1 MILLYLRG
9 DIYMRKIA
17 YIIGVSG
24 LLFGSLFL
32 GCQAPVDHHG
42 RTPVVSVG
50 DTWLYED
57 ALSAMIPQ
65 GMLAEAKSDSD
76 SVAINNRY
84 INHWID
90 EQVLLQQ
97 AERNVPNS
105 KDIDKMVR
113 AYRTSLLM
121 NAYQKALFTQKV
133 DTVCTADQ
141 MKAFYE
147 EHSDD
152 YTLSYPIV
160 RGMMLKV
167 PLSAPKLYNVR
178 RWMKTVDSESAENLD
193 KYSLA
198 HAMKFEYFADTW
210 VPLADV
216 ISMVP
221 LQTKDPVAY
230 LQKRPQVEVRD
241 TAAIY
246 FLHVTEV
253 QTRGQAMPF
262 DMATSYIKKDML
274 HARMLQLMD
283 TMRHTLKAKALE
295 EKKIIYYNN
304 D

>member
-1 MILLYLRG
+1 MILVYLRG

-24 LLFGSLFL
+24 LLLGSLFL

-76 SVAINNRY
+76 SVVITTRY
-84 INHWID
+84 VNHWID

-133 DTVCTADQ
+133 DTVCTEEQ
-141 MKAFYE
+141 MQTFYK

-167 PLSAPKLYNVR
+167 PLSAPKLYQVR

>member
-17 YIIGVSG
+17 FIIGLSG
-24 LLFGSLFL
+24 LLLGSLFL

-50 DTWLYED
+50 DAWLYED
-57 ALSAMIPQ
+57 ALDAMIPQ

-76 SVAINNRY
+76 TIAVTNRY
-84 INHWID
+84 INYWID

-121 NAYQKALFTQKV
+121 NAYQNALFTQKV
-133 DTVCTADQ
+133 DTLCTQEQ

-167 PLSAPKLYNVR
+167 PLSAPKLYQVR
-178 RWMKTVDSESAENLD
+178 GWMKTVDSESADNLD

-216 ISMVP
+216 VSMVP

-246 FLHVTEV
+246 FLHITEV
-253 QTRGQAMPF
+253 QTRGQEMPF
-262 DMATSYIKKDML
+262 EMATSYIKKDML